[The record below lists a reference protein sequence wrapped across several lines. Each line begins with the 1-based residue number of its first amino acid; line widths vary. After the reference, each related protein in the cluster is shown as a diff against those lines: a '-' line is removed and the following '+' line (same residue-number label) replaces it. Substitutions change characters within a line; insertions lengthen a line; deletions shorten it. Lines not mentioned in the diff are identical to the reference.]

1 MSSIQF
7 ERLHEH
13 HLKFLRACVKKYG
26 TVWIHGDGNI
36 YHTKELSDIAQKYVN
51 TPFTPPT
58 YRAKFTTLDKLP
70 ATLEELEL
78 ALQNGRMNEIKEEKV
93 ATVTNHLPTVSLDDL
108 EDEEETVINEQPKRG
123 RPAKGE

>member
-13 HLKFLRACVKKYG
+13 NLKLLKASVKKFG

-36 YHTKELSDIAQKYVN
+36 YNSKENSDIAQKYVN

-58 YRAKFTTLDKLP
+58 YRAKFTALDKLP
-70 ATLEELEL
+70 TTLEELEI

-93 ATVTNHLPTVSLDDL
+93 ATVTNSLPTVSLDD
-108 EDEEETVINEQPKRG
+108 EEEEVTVIKETKPT
-123 RPAKGE
+123 AKANK